1 MTRAS
6 EISSQS
12 VPQPGTDSRR
22 RLRARR
28 ARRRIVTL
36 ACQLLVAVVLIGGWQ
51 VLTEL
56 RVLDPFFFSEPSG
69 IARRIGG
76 WVSSQYIWRQ
86 LGVTLLESAVSLLIG
101 GAAGIAAG
109 FLLGRFALLADVSS
123 PFIATFNALPRIV
136 FAPMFIIWFGLGIWS
151 KVALG
156 VSLVFFI
163 VFYSTFSGV
172 KNVDKTLL
180 NNTRMLGANGIQQF
194 RHVILPYAASWILAS
209 LHTSVGFAISGAV
222 VAEYLGS
229 SEGMGY
235 VIANAEG
242 VFDITTVMAGVTV
255 LSVFV
260 VAIIIFIKKLEK
272 YLLRWQG
279 PGLEQ

>member
-1 MTRAS
+1 MTRAGEVAS
-6 EISSQS
+6 RD
-12 VPQPGTDSRR
+12 VPPAGAGTPSRASARRSRR
-22 RLRARR
+22 PIA
-28 ARRRIVTL
+28 IL
-36 ACQLLVAVVLIGGWQ
+36 ACQLLAAAALIGGWQ
-51 VLTEL
+51 VLAET
-56 RVLDPFFFSEPSG
+56 RVLDPFFFSEPSS

-76 WVSSQYIWRQ
+76 WASSGYIWRQ
-86 LGVTLLESAVSLLIG
+86 IGVTLLESGVSLLIG
-101 GAAGIAAG
+101 GAAGLAVG
-109 FLLGRFALLADVSS
+109 FLLGRFAFLSDISS

-136 FAPMFIIWFGLGIWS
+136 LAPMFIVWFGLGMGS

-180 NNTRMLGANGIQQF
+180 DNTRMLGANGFQQF
-194 RHVILPYAASWILAS
+194 RHVILPNALSWILSS

-242 VFDITTVMAGVTV
+242 VFDITTVMAGVVV
-255 LSVFV
+255 LSVFA
-260 VAIIIFIKKLEK
+260 VAIIVLIQRLEK
-272 YLLRWQG
+272 YLLRWQ
-279 PGLEQ
+279 

>member
-1 MTRAS
+1 MTRAGEVAS
-6 EISSQS
+6 RGIS
-12 VPQPGTDSRR
+12 PAGAGTPSPASARRSRR
-22 RLRARR
+22 PIA
-28 ARRRIVTL
+28 IL
-36 ACQLLVAVVLIGGWQ
+36 ACQLLAAAALIGGWQ
-51 VLTEL
+51 VLAET
-56 RVLDPFFFSEPSG
+56 RVLDPFFFSEPSS

-76 WVSSQYIWRQ
+76 WASSGYIWRQ
-86 LGVTLLESAVSLLIG
+86 IGVTLLESGVSLLIG
-101 GAAGIAAG
+101 GAAGLAAG
-109 FLLGRFALLADVSS
+109 FLLGRFAFLSDISS

-136 FAPMFIIWFGLGIWS
+136 LAPMFIVWFGLGMGS

-180 NNTRMLGANGIQQF
+180 DNTRMLGANGFQQF
-194 RHVILPYAASWILAS
+194 RHVILPNALSWILSS

-242 VFDITTVMAGVTV
+242 VFDITTVMAGVVV
-255 LSVFV
+255 LSVFA
-260 VAIIIFIKKLEK
+260 VAIIVLIQRLEK
-272 YLLRWQG
+272 YLLRWQ
-279 PGLEQ
+279 

>member
-1 MTRAS
+1 MARTGEIAS
-6 EISSQS
+6 PSAPAAEADT
-12 VPQPGTDSRR
+12 P
-22 RLRARR
+22 ARR
-28 ARRRIVTL
+28 AARRTRRRIATL

-51 VLTEL
+51 LLVQL
-56 RVLDPFFFSEPSG
+56 RVLDPFFFSEPST

-76 WVSSQYIWRQ
+76 WVSSGSMWQQIGY
-86 LGVTLLESAVSLLIG
+86 TLLESGISLLIG
-101 GAAGIAAG
+101 GAAGLAAG
-109 FLLGRFALLADVSS
+109 LLLGRYAFLSDVSS

-136 FAPMFIIWFGLGIWS
+136 FAPIFIIWFGLGMAS

-180 NNTRMLGANGIQQF
+180 DNTRMLGASRYQQF
-194 RHVILPYAASWILAS
+194 RHVILPNALSWILSS
-209 LHTSVGFAISGAV
+209 LHTSVGFALSGTV
-222 VAEYLGS
+222 VAEYLGG

-242 VFDITTVMAGVTV
+242 VFDITTVMAGVIV
-255 LSVFV
+255 LSVFAV
-260 VAIIIFIKKLEK
+260 VIIVLIQRLEK
-272 YLLRWQG
+272 YLLRWQ
-279 PGLEQ
+279 